1 MHLKLTNHFNQ
12 SERERRAN
20 KIKKIHNEF
29 FLIMCVFILG
39 YKFIEQINNIRLIVS
54 GCKQV

>member
-12 SERERRAN
+12 SERERAN
-20 KIKKIHNEF
+20 KIKKIHKEF
-29 FLIMCVFILG
+29 FLIMFVFILG